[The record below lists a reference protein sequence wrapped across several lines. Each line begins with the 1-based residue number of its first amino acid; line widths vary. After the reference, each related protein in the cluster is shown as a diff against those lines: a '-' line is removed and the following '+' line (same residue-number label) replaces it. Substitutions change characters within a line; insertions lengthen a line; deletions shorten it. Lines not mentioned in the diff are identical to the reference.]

1 MRIIVDTNIVFSAIL
16 NTNSNIGRILLQPK
30 SGLRFY
36 STDLLLFEIEEHRNK
51 FLKISGFSEPEL
63 NKVIRLITSK
73 IKFIDFN
80 LIPASVLF
88 EAQNL
93 LADLDVDDTEFVAL
107 TNHIR
112 GKLWSADKALQN
124 GLYQKGWTKF
134 ISTQD
139 LSRFLSKRK

>member
-1 MRIIVDTNIVFSAIL
+1 M
-16 NTNSNIGRILLQPK
+16 
-30 SGLRFY
+30 
-36 STDLLLFEIEEHRNK
+36 
-51 FLKISGFSEPEL
+51 KISGFSEPEL

-73 IKFIDFN
+73 IKFIDLN

-112 GKLWSADKALQN
+112 GKLWSGDKALQN